1 VVQWL
6 VGTPCCYANMGLGC
20 GAMVGRD
27 IVFICKYVEGYICK
41 YVCEER
47 CLTSLSWISSII
59 NGI

>member
-27 IVFICKYVEGYICK
+27 IVLLCKYVEGYFYKC
-41 YVCEER
+41 VELLCM
-47 CLTSLSWISSII
+47 
-59 NGI
+59 